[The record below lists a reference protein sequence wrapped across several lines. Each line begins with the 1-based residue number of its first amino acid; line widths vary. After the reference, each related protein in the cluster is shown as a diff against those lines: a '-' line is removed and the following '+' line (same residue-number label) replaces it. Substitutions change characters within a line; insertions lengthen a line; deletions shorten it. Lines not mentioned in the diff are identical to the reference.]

1 MRKNMDIGT
10 LSSRSQ
16 YAVDNARCIRSQW
29 VRDEPLIIQR
39 HHRSTQQEAE
49 LSQEY
54 CDRSPIR

>member
-1 MRKNMDIGT
+1 MDIGT